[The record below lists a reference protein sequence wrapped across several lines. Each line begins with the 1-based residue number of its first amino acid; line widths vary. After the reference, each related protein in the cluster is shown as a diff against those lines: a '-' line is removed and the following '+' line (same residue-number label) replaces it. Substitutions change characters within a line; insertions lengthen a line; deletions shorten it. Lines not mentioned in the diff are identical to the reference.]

1 MFVQRRA
8 CGAEICIRL
17 WVLLLETS
25 SDRAH
30 LSLSL
35 GQRYAGLESCDDLE
49 IVTVSICGLLGRE
62 RNRHP
67 DLIVIGRK
75 LKSSRHYTY
84 HDVTLAVQCQRL
96 TDDARVAAEP
106 ALPQCITQ

>member
-1 MFVQRRA
+1 MFVQRRNR
-8 CGAEICIRL
+8 GAEICIRL

-49 IVTVSICGLLGRE
+49 IVTAAISSLLLSE
-62 RNRHP
+62 RNRYP
-67 DLIVIGRK
+67 DLVVTGRK
-75 LKSSRHYTY
+75 LKSCRHYTY
-84 HDVTLAVQCQRL
+84 HDVTLAIQCQRL
-96 TDDARVAAEP
+96 ADDARIATE
-106 ALPQCITQ
+106 